1 MTVRNRL
8 HGGLNLGHAHGETH
22 QRAETMVFGF
32 WIFLMSDLVLFAV
45 ILATYAD
52 ASLHG
57 VADGPGPA
65 ELFDL
70 RNPFIET
77 LLLLAS
83 SVTFGMAA
91 LHLKYH
97 ENRRGLVQW
106 LLTTGALGLAFVVM
120 EGWDFYNLVVHDDAP
135 PQRSGFLSVFFLLV
149 GMHGLHVIAAIVWML
164 VLLIQIGRFGLVPD
178 VKLRLLRLSIFWH
191 MLDVV
196 WVAIFTFVYLFGVV
210 A

>member
-1 MTVRNRL
+1 MSHSNRL
-8 HGGLNLGHAHGETH
+8 HGGLNLGQAHAETH
-22 QRAETMVFGF
+22 RQAETMVFGF

-52 ASLHG
+52 ASVHG
-57 VADGPGPA
+57 LADGPGPA
-65 ELFDL
+65 ELFEL

-91 LHLKYH
+91 LHLKYQDD
-97 ENRRGLVQW
+97 RRGLVLW
-106 LLTTGALGLAFVVM
+106 MLATGALGLVFVAM
-120 EGWDFYNLVVHDDAP
+120 EGWDFYSLVVHDDAP

-149 GMHGLHVIAAIVWML
+149 GMHGLHVIAATVWML
-164 VLLIQIGRFGLVPD
+164 VLLIQIGRFGLMPD
-178 VKLRLLRLSIFWH
+178 VKLRILRLSIFWH

-196 WVAIFTFVYLFGVV
+196 WVAIFTFVYLSGV
-210 A
+210 AR